1 MQLVV
6 HITVQTQGGK
16 GMNGACGSGKKG
28 KEKIQKEAEKEV
40 WDKRLRRK
48 DEQDRG
54 MRQKN
59 KTKIAY
65 VTARVMVPLTDIR

>member
-1 MQLVV
+1 MQLAV

-40 WDKRLRRK
+40 WDKRL
-48 DEQDRG
+48 
-54 MRQKN
+54 
-59 KTKIAY
+59 
-65 VTARVMVPLTDIR
+65 